1 MQHAVTILM
10 SQLNLF
16 FYFFSGPLG
25 DDPPRIPK
33 SPTAPGVSSPNHG
46 EEQLS
51 TTSQGQTWHH
61 RSRAQ
66 RPRERGESKQ
76 NAATP
81 EPTLCWNNHGFLTRC
96 SIARRP
102 SSDWWQKNSK
112 IFSTQPVIFQHMLL
126 SLGFS
131 KEPSSWI
138 DQLHLPRTGFGTLR
152 GCVGT
157 LFTVLHRGCGI
168 QSWWVHNCV
177 TKAIACSEGLN
188 HHKSIFAFGAGPP
201 STNTI
206 LGLEHVRWLVKW
218 GTTVT

>member
-1 MQHAVTILM
+1 M
-10 SQLNLF
+10 SQLNLLF
-16 FYFFSGPLG
+16 FRSFGGWSPKNPKISDGSWRFFSKSWRRAAF
-25 DDPPRIPK
+25 DDVALPDMA
-33 SPTAPGVSSPNHG
+33 SSQPG
-46 EEQLS
+46 
-51 TTSQGQTWHH
+51 
-61 RSRAQ
+61 
-66 RPRERGESKQ
+66 
-76 NAATP
+76 
-81 EPTLCWNNHGFLTRC
+81 PTLCWSNHGFLTRC
-96 SIARRP
+96 SIARLP

>member
-1 MQHAVTILM
+1 MAS
-10 SQLNLF
+10 SQP
-16 FYFFSGPLG
+16 GP
-25 DDPPRIPK
+25 
-33 SPTAPGVSSPNHG
+33 A
-46 EEQLS
+46 
-51 TTSQGQTWHH
+51 
-61 RSRAQ
+61 
-66 RPRERGESKQ
+66 SKG
-76 NAATP
+76 
-81 EPTLCWNNHGFLTRC
+81 PTLCWNNHCFLTRC
-96 SIARRP
+96 SIARLP

-112 IFSTQPVIFQHMLL
+112 IFSTEPVIFQHMFL

-131 KEPSSWI
+131 KEPSIWI

-157 LFTVLHRGCGI
+157 FFTVLHRGCGI

-188 HHKSIFAFGAGPP
+188 HHKSLLAFGAGPR